1 MKRLLLPLVLGTLL
15 FNGAARAGDHLWARG
30 LPDYSQGYD
39 EQRDPAKDLAAATI
53 RAQQEDKQVL
63 LLVGGEW
70 CSWCQEMNRFL
81 DREPELA
88 HQFNR
93 TFVVVKVNVSEQN
106 KNAPFLKAYPEYL
119 GVPHFYVLDARGKLL
134 ESFNTGLLEKGKSY
148 DEVKFGKFISYFE
161 RQDTRS

>member
-81 DREPELA
+81 DREPELV

-93 TFVVVKVNVSEQN
+93 TFVVVKVNVSKEN
-106 KNAPFLKAYPEYL
+106 KNAPFLKAYPEYM

-148 DEVKFGKFISYFE
+148 DEVKFGKFIGYFE
-161 RQDTRS
+161 RQDARS

>member
-81 DREPELA
+81 DREPALA
-88 HQFNR
+88 SQFNQ
-93 TFVVVKVNVSEQN
+93 TFVVVKVNVSKAN

-148 DEVKFGKFISYFE
+148 DEAKFGKFIRYFE
-161 RQDTRS
+161 RQDARS

>member
-81 DREPELA
+81 DREPELV

-93 TFVVVKVNVSEQN
+93 TFVVGKVNVSKEN

-148 DEVKFGKFISYFE
+148 DEVKFGKFIGYFE
-161 RQDTRS
+161 RQDARS

>member
-93 TFVVVKVNVSEQN
+93 TFVVVKVNVSKEN

-148 DEVKFGKFISYFE
+148 DEVKFGKFIRYFE
-161 RQDTRS
+161 RQDARS

>member
-15 FNGAARAGDHLWARG
+15 FNGAVRAGDHLWARG

-39 EQRDPAKDLAAATI
+39 EQRDPARDLAAATI

-81 DREPELA
+81 DREPALA
-88 HQFNR
+88 SQFNQ
-93 TFVVVKVNVSEQN
+93 TFVVVKVNVSKAN
-106 KNAPFLKAYPEYL
+106 KNEPFLKRYPEYI
-119 GVPHFYVLDARGKLL
+119 GVPHFYVLDAKGKLL
-134 ESFNTGLLEKGKSY
+134 ESVNTGLLEKGKSY
-148 DEVKFGKFISYFE
+148 DEAKFGKFIAFFQPLSE
-161 RQDTRS
+161 RS

>member
-39 EQRDPAKDLAAATI
+39 ETRDPAKDLLAAT
-53 RAQQEDKQVL
+53 AKASAEGKQVL

-81 DREPELA
+81 DREPKLA
-88 HQFNR
+88 QQFNR

-119 GVPHFYVLDARGKLL
+119 GVPHFYVLDAKGKLL

-148 DEVKFGKFISYFE
+148 DEARFGKFIGYFE
-161 RQDTRS
+161 RQDARS

>member
-1 MKRLLLPLVLGTLL
+1 MKRLLLPLMLGTLL

-81 DREPELA
+81 DQEPELA

-93 TFVVVKVNVSEQN
+93 TFVVVKVNVSKEN

-148 DEVKFGKFISYFE
+148 DEVKFGKFIGYFE
-161 RQDTRS
+161 RQDARS

>member
-39 EQRDPAKDLAAATI
+39 EQRDPARDLAAATAK
-53 RAQQEDKQVL
+53 AQSEGKKVL

-81 DREPELA
+81 DREPALA
-88 HQFNR
+88 SQFNQ
-93 TFVVVKVNVSEQN
+93 TFVVVKVNVSKAN
-106 KNAPFLKAYPEYL
+106 KNEPFLKRYPEYL

-148 DEVKFGKFISYFE
+148 DEARFGKFIGYFE
-161 RQDTRS
+161 RQDARS

>member
-39 EQRDPAKDLAAATI
+39 EQRDPARDLAAATI

-93 TFVVVKVNVSEQN
+93 TFVVVKVNVSKEN

-148 DEVKFGKFISYFE
+148 DEVKFGKFIRYFE
-161 RQDTRS
+161 RQDARS

>member
-15 FNGAARAGDHLWARG
+15 FNGAVRAGDHLWARG

-93 TFVVVKVNVSEQN
+93 TFVVVKVNVSKEN

-148 DEVKFGKFISYFE
+148 DEVKFGKFIRYFE
-161 RQDTRS
+161 RQDARS

>member
-39 EQRDPAKDLAAATI
+39 EQRDPARDLAAATI

-93 TFVVVKVNVSEQN
+93 TFVVVKVNVSKEN

-148 DEVKFGKFISYFE
+148 DEVKFGKFIGYFE
-161 RQDTRS
+161 RQDARS

>member
-1 MKRLLLPLVLGTLL
+1 MKRLLLPLMLGTLL

-39 EQRDPAKDLAAATI
+39 EQRDPARDLAAAT
-53 RAQQEDKQVL
+53 AKASAEGKKVL
-63 LLVGGEW
+63 LLLGGEW

-119 GVPHFYVLDARGKLL
+119 GVPHFYVLDAKGKLL

-148 DEVKFGKFISYFE
+148 DEARFGKFIGYFE
-161 RQDTRS
+161 RQDARS

>member
-30 LPDYSQGYD
+30 LPDYSQDYD

-93 TFVVVKVNVSEQN
+93 TFVVVKVNVSKEN

-134 ESFNTGLLEKGKSY
+134 ESFNTGFLEKGKSY
-148 DEVKFGKFISYFE
+148 DEVKFGKFIGYFE
-161 RQDTRS
+161 RQDARS

>member
-15 FNGAARAGDHLWARG
+15 FNGTARAGDHLWARG

-93 TFVVVKVNVSEQN
+93 TFVVVKVNVSKEN

-148 DEVKFGKFISYFE
+148 DEVKFGKFIGYFE
-161 RQDTRS
+161 RQDARS